1 MKKQCIILSFF
12 NKMTIDKQ
20 FYAVNCLQFY
30 RGDLMTVNRVQLS
43 TNDILEKEFKKSMR
57 GYNEEEVDEFLDII
71 IQDYEALNQE
81 IERLRQEN
89 ERFKKSSEQQPA
101 TRKQTTGAQVNYDVL
116 KRLSNLE
123 KAVFGQKLNEKEG

>member
-1 MKKQCIILSFF
+1 
-12 NKMTIDKQ
+12 MTIDKQ
-20 FYAVNCLQFY
+20 FYTVNCLQFY

-89 ERFKKSSEQQPA
+89 ERFKKSTDQQPV
-101 TRKQTTGAQVNYDVL
+101 TRKQTTGTQVNYDVL